1 MDERRAA
8 QRFPMRI
15 PLRVRCQGDEL
26 PGFTRDIS
34 TRGVFFLLEDES
46 QPKINE
52 DVEFIITFPPE
63 VTLTTSLRVRCNA
76 RIVRALKTWPNQ
88 VGIAAEIHHYQ
99 FLHAAA
105 DA

>member
-15 PLRVRCQGDEL
+15 PLRVRFQSGEA

-34 TRGVFFLLEDES
+34 TRGVFFLVEDET

-63 VTLTTSLRVRCNA
+63 ITLTTSLRVRCNA
-76 RIVRALKTWPNQ
+76 RVVRSLKAWPDQ

-99 FLHAAA
+99 FLHAATEA
-105 DA
+105 